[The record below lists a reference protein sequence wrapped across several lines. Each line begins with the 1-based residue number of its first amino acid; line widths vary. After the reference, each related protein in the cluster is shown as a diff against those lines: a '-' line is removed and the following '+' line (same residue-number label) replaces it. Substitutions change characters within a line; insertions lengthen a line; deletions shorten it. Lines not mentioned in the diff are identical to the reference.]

1 MALPAA
7 LAPRFLRLASVLC
20 RRRWQSS
27 SLSSSSSAAAAAAAA
42 APPPSAPSAPSSASA
57 AAEAPGGSASLSSSS
72 PPSSSSSSSSAASPR
87 SPRDV
92 PAAAARRIAGFFYD
106 PALSLSRRQRTVFA
120 RVEDEP
126 PLPAAAS
133 HGYLYGLTAADMEGR
148 NEMVRRALSTRT
160 AASAGLRSF
169 AKAGAVRRF
178 QMDHL
183 DTGSSRVQVAALTER
198 IARLAGHLD
207 GHKKDTHSKR
217 SLLVLSSR
225 RRRVLEYMQR
235 KDYQNY
241 RLVARELALRPIP
254 VFNSKHTPK
263 VRAST
268 HGQIIARNARIKNRS
283 SRGDKGH

>member
-1 MALPAA
+1 M
-7 LAPRFLRLASVLC
+7 
-20 RRRWQSS
+20 
-27 SLSSSSSAAAAAAAA
+27 
-42 APPPSAPSAPSSASA
+42 
-57 AAEAPGGSASLSSSS
+57 
-72 PPSSSSSSSSAASPR
+72 
-87 SPRDV
+87 
-92 PAAAARRIAGFFYD
+92 
-106 PALSLSRRQRTVFA
+106 
-120 RVEDEP
+120 
-126 PLPAAAS
+126 

-160 AASAGLRSF
+160 AASAGLRGF
-169 AKAGAVRRF
+169 AKAGTVRRF

-217 SLLVLSSR
+217 SLLILSSR

-235 KDYQNY
+235 RDYQNY
-241 RLVARELALRPIP
+241 RLVARELGLRPIP

-263 VRAST
+263 VRAAT

>member
-1 MALPAA
+1 MSAP
-7 LAPRFLRLASVLC
+7 LAPRFLRLAAALG

-27 SLSSSSSAAAAAAAA
+27 SS
-42 APPPSAPSAPSSASA
+42 
-57 AAEAPGGSASLSSSS
+57 SSSS
-72 PPSSSSSSSSAASPR
+72 PPPLSPPQSTSSSPLSPPQSTSASPPPPPPPSSAPPPR

-92 PAAAARRIAGFFYD
+92 PEAAARRIAGFFYD

-120 RVEDEP
+120 RAEDEP
-126 PLPAAAS
+126 PLPAPEA
-133 HGYLYGLTAADMEGR
+133 HGFLYGLTAADMEGR
-148 NEMVRRALSTRT
+148 NELVRRALSTRT
-160 AASAGLRSF
+160 ADSEGLRRF
-169 AKAGAVRRF
+169 ARAGTVRRF

-183 DTGSSRVQVAALTER
+183 DTGSGRVQVAALTER
-198 IARLAGHLD
+198 ISRLSSHLD

-217 SLLVLSSR
+217 TLLVLSSR

-235 KDYQNY
+235 RDYQNY
-241 RLVARELALRPIP
+241 RLVARELALRPLP

-263 VRAST
+263 VRAAT